1 VSLDRSERAAS
12 EAGLI
17 LEISDSALTV
27 ACKLGAAVFRNLIDI
42 HGKPIAI
49 ADLVA
54 EYRLEAGKSGFE
66 VLPVPALPKKG

>member
-1 VSLDRSERAAS
+1 
-12 EAGLI
+12 
-17 LEISDSALTV
+17 
-27 ACKLGAAVFRNLIDI
+27 LGAAVFRNLIDI